1 MDAERDV
8 LAVQLLDPGR
18 IAEVAAALK
27 PGGFAD
33 KVNRAIYGAM
43 LRLHSAGKP
52 IESTLVVGELRDCG
66 EYNAEDGISATT
78 LLELFRQF
86 SMVRHLLYYME
97 RVAEMSRRR
106 RSLVP
111 EM

>member
-1 MDAERDV
+1 MTAI
-8 LAVQLLDPGR
+8 LL
-18 IAEVAAALK
+18 
-27 PGGFAD
+27 
-33 KVNRAIYGAM
+33 
-43 LRLHSAGKP
+43 LHSAGKP
-52 IESTLVVGELRDCG
+52 IDVTLLVGELRDG
-66 EYNAEDGISATT
+66 GPYGAEGGVSATT